1 MDKTTQFF
9 LRDVI
14 GAYLTELGKRDRRVA
29 MVTADLTGTCR
40 TKDFVQ
46 NFPDR
51 SFNMGIA
58 EQNMVSF
65 SAGLAHEGFMPFAFT
80 MAPFI
85 AMRACEQCRTDVAYA
100 NLDVRLMATYAGYSG
115 GISGATHWALED
127 TAIMSTMGG
136 MMVLEPSD
144 PIQAKRMMDAMLNY
158 HGPIYMRSTVE
169 PVYGIYDESYQYE
182 FGKASVPV
190 DGSDGAFV
198 CSGVVVKYAIEAAGR
213 IQSEYGKHIRV
224 VDMHTLKPLDVEAVI
239 SAAQTGRIVTAQDH
253 NIIGGLG
260 YAVASILAEN
270 GCIAKFKM
278 LGAPDVFIPMAHASY
293 LYHKY
298 GYDTDGLVST
308 MMQMF

>member
-158 HGPIYMRSTVE
+158 HGPI
-169 PVYGIYDESYQYE
+169 
-182 FGKASVPV
+182 
-190 DGSDGAFV
+190 
-198 CSGVVVKYAIEAAGR
+198 
-213 IQSEYGKHIRV
+213 
-224 VDMHTLKPLDVEAVI
+224 
-239 SAAQTGRIVTAQDH
+239 
-253 NIIGGLG
+253 
-260 YAVASILAEN
+260 
-270 GCIAKFKM
+270 
-278 LGAPDVFIPMAHASY
+278 
-293 LYHKY
+293 
-298 GYDTDGLVST
+298 
-308 MMQMF
+308 